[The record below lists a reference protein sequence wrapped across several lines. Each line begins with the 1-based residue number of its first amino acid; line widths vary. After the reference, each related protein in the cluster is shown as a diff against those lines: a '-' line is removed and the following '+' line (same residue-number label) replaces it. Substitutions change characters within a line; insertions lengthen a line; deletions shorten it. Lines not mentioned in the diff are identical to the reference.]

1 MKIPLVSF
9 IILTIVW
16 INILDVYGVMLPKF
30 KRSSFKLARQYISD
44 NDDIFIPYQGERS
57 NVFDWN
63 LYKLIANKYQGN
75 ILISPV
81 SLKLALV
88 LLYEGSQD
96 QTAYELAG
104 ALQLP
109 AGQWA
114 TRDKFSL
121 IVRSL
126 QPVSDEYTLNLGTR
140 IYINNS
146 LSIKQSYAAIVKTF
160 YSTDIISSNF
170 TDARSTANNVNN
182 WVKNF
187 TNGNIEEMIDDEN
200 TIKDSMMLVMNVLYF
215 KGIWAGNKFTSNRT
229 EFDKFYQSS
238 NKNID
243 INYMTSIGHY
253 YYVESSEL
261 DAKIIRLPYMGRKF
275 SMYIILPRTVDGLDT
290 LIKNIN
296 PFILTRHVSLL
307 QKLPVQVKIPMF
319 KFDFTSHLEPI
330 LRDLGIRD
338 IFENT
343 ATLTGIIK
351 TKRGYNLVVSDIIQK
366 AGIEVNENGTSAY
379 VATEVNIGNKVAEQT
394 FHANHPFIFYIEDET
409 TGTILYMGR
418 VINPLEGSG
427 GIEIPGSLPQH
438 FNDDRI
444 QQLSLVP
451 SVAGY
456 NADRNNYFSIE
467 LLQGVNEQTTGN
479 VVISPLSVK
488 SALTILSEGAGGD
501 TRNELLTSLR
511 LPSDVSQIRTLSQQT
526 LQSLLSTSAGTEIDL
541 ANRLWLGKGIQLPD
555 DFNNILKTN
564 YGGDTSNVV
573 FSNTESTV
581 LTINDWVR
589 QYTRGHIQ
597 SIVESSAL
605 SPETKLLLTSAL
617 YFKGNWRKAFDK
629 NLTRNRCFNIPN
641 QACHSVPMMESVS
654 QYFYASIPDLKA
666 EVVEI
671 PYDDDKISM
680 LVFLPINEGLQ
691 DLSVLSRDLSYT
703 PISTILNSLR
713 DTELILLMPRFSVE
727 TKIDLRPTLETLG
740 IRNLFTYNANL
751 TKFSLED
758 SVKVDNVLHNAK
770 IEVNEDGTVA
780 AAVTGL
786 SVVPLMGS
794 SIEAFRVNRPFLFML
809 IDRQTSCII
818 FSGRV
823 IRP

>member
-1 MKIPLVSF
+1 M
-9 IILTIVW
+9 
-16 INILDVYGVMLPKF
+16 INFCVKPKF
-30 KRSSFKLARQYISD
+30 HNYIL
-44 NDDIFIPYQGERS
+44 R
-57 NVFDWN
+57 
-63 LYKLIANKYQGN
+63 
-75 ILISPV
+75 
-81 SLKLALV
+81 
-88 LLYEGSQD
+88 
-96 QTAYELAG
+96 
-104 ALQLP
+104 
-109 AGQWA
+109 
-114 TRDKFSL
+114 
-121 IVRSL
+121 
-126 QPVSDEYTLNLGTR
+126 PVSDEYTLNLGTR

-187 TNGNIEEMIDDEN
+187 TNGNIENMIDDED

-215 KGIWAGNKFTSNRT
+215 KGIWSGNRFTSNRT
-229 EFDKFYQSS
+229 KFDKFYQSS

-275 SMYIILPRTVDGLDT
+275 SMYIILPNTVDGLDT

-307 QKLPVQVKIPMF
+307 QKLPVQVTIPMF

-338 IFENT
+338 IFEST

-366 AGIEVNENGTSAY
+366 TGIEVNENGTSAY
-379 VATEVNIGNKVAEQT
+379 AATEVNIGNKVAEQI

-409 TGTILYMGR
+409 TGTILYMGK

-427 GIEIPGSLPQH
+427 GIETPGSLSQQL
-438 FNDDRI
+438 NNERI

-511 LPSDVSQIRTLSQQT
+511 LPSDVSQIRALSKQT
-526 LQSLLSTSAGTEIDL
+526 LQSVLTTSAGTEIDL

-555 DFNNILKTN
+555 DFNNVLKTN

-573 FSNTESTV
+573 FSNTASTV
-581 LTINDWVR
+581 STINDWVR

-597 SIVESSAL
+597 SIVESNSL

-641 QACHSVPMMESVS
+641 QACYSVPMMESVS

-680 LVFLPINEGLQ
+680 LVFLPVNEGLQ

-751 TKFSLED
+751 TKFSLKD

-809 IDRQTSCII
+809 IDRQTSSII